1 MKNRDKLSYM
11 DRELDMYDHEQPFPD
26 DLWEDIKNAWE
37 EYITPRTKEELDK
50 RVFMT
55 FEEFLRENNPHLLE
69 RILEVRETL

>member
-1 MKNRDKLSYM
+1 M
-11 DRELDMYDHEQPFPD
+11 DRELDMYDHEQPFSE
-26 DLWEDIKNAWE
+26 DLWEEIKNAWE

-55 FEEFLRENNPHLLE
+55 FQHFLEERNPQLLL

>member
-1 MKNRDKLSYM
+1 M
-11 DRELDMYDHEQPFPD
+11 DRELDMYDHEQPFSE

-37 EYITPRTKEELDK
+37 EYITPQTKEELDK

-55 FEEFLRENNPHLLE
+55 FQQFLEERNPQLLE

>member
-1 MKNRDKLSYM
+1 M

-26 DLWEDIKNAWE
+26 DLWEEIKNAWE
-37 EYITPRTKEELDK
+37 EYITPRTKEELNK

-55 FEEFLRENNPHLLE
+55 FQQFLEERNPQLLL

>member
-1 MKNRDKLSYM
+1 M

-55 FEEFLRENNPHLLE
+55 FQQFLEERNPQLLL

>member
-1 MKNRDKLSYM
+1 MYNSSM

-26 DLWEDIKNAWE
+26 DLWEEIKNAWE
-37 EYITPRTKEELDK
+37 EYITPRTKEELNK

-55 FEEFLRENNPHLLE
+55 FQQFLEERNPQLLL